1 MVLLAP
7 PPHIGRN
14 RSLGRFSSTPAN
26 NCSRLSIRP
35 SGKTNRPMV
44 SADKWGS
51 SSCATRFPTARGSAS
66 SPAANPLVHCSSSE
80 EIAVTTTEKLDSS
93 ASSPFIVPSAEQ
105 PVRGA
110 PPVISRTARTKECWS
125 YPIEPNK
132 KTKSGLST
140 PAFSSACSAASR
152 PATLGLWC
160 RLMPTPALVVMGV
173 PPPACYEHHNLGR
186 EERHLLRRPISP
198 HHRAEW

>member
-1 MVLLAP
+1 
-7 PPHIGRN
+7 
-14 RSLGRFSSTPAN
+14 
-26 NCSRLSIRP
+26 
-35 SGKTNRPMV
+35 MV
-44 SADKWGS
+44 SADRWGNKS
-51 SSCATRFPTARGSAS
+51 LATRLPTARGSAL
-66 SPAANPLVHCSSSE
+66 SPVTNPLVHCSSSE

-93 ASSPFIVPSAEQ
+93 ASSPFIIPSAEQ

-110 PPVISRTARTKECWS
+110 PPVVSRTARNKECWS
-125 YPIEPNK
+125 YPIEANM

-152 PATLGLWC
+152 PATLGLCC
-160 RLMPTPALVVMGV
+160 RLKPTPALVVMDV
-173 PPPACYEHHNLGR
+173 PPACYEHHNLGR

>member
-1 MVLLAP
+1 MA
-7 PPHIGRN
+7 
-14 RSLGRFSSTPAN
+14 
-26 NCSRLSIRP
+26 
-35 SGKTNRPMV
+35 
-44 SADKWGS
+44 SADKVGS
-51 SSCATRFPTARGSAS
+51 KSWATCFPTARGSSS
-66 SPAANPLVHCSSSE
+66 SPGTIPLVHCSSSE
-80 EIAVTTTEKLDSS
+80 EIAVTTTEKFDSS

-105 PVRGA
+105 PARGA
-110 PPVISRTARTKECWS
+110 PPVVSRTACTKECWS
-125 YPIEPNK
+125 YPIEPNMR
-132 KTKSGLST
+132 TKSGLST

-173 PPPACYEHHNLGR
+173 PPACYEHHNLGR

>member
-1 MVLLAP
+1 MA
-7 PPHIGRN
+7 
-14 RSLGRFSSTPAN
+14 
-26 NCSRLSIRP
+26 
-35 SGKTNRPMV
+35 
-44 SADKWGS
+44 SADKLGS
-51 SSCATRFPTARGSAS
+51 RSLATRFPTTRAS
-66 SPAANPLVHCSSSE
+66 SSNPLAIPWCHRRASE

-93 ASSPFIVPSAEQ
+93 AASPFIVPSAEQ
-105 PVRGA
+105 PQRGA
-110 PPVISRTARTKECWS
+110 PPVISRTARTKECCS

-152 PATLGLWC
+152 PATSGLWC

-173 PPPACYEHHNLGR
+173 PPACYEHHNLGR

-198 HHRAEW
+198 HHRAEWQSSGYLAS